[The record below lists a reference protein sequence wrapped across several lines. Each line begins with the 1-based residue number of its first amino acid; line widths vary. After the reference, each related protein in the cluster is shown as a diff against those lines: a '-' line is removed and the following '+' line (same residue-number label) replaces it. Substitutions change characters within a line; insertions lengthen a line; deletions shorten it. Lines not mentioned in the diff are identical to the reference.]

1 MNTNDSIVMHQDEL
15 QKVLENNIELQD
27 KVVTS
32 LKNMVASLEEIRDF
46 IETPN
51 LQQTLVNIYDKYS
64 KITDDFNVELTYLN
78 NFFKNQLKNYKTV
91 EKMTKEEVTDIANK
105 IDTNI

>member
-15 QKVLENNIELQD
+15 QKVLEKNVELQD
-27 KVVTS
+27 EVVIS
-32 LKNMVASLEEIRDF
+32 LKNMVASLEEIRDS

-51 LQQTLVNIYDKYS
+51 LQQTLINIYDRYS

-91 EKMTKEEVTDIANK
+91 EETTKEEVTDIVNK
-105 IDTNI
+105 VDTNI